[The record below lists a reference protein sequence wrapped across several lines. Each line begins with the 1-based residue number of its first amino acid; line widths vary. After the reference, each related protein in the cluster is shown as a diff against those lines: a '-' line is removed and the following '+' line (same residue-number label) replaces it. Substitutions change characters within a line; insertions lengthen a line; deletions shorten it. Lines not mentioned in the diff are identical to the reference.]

1 MSLKKLVE
9 DAALQQILKDKM
21 VAGEKFELIS
31 VCSKEKMT
39 FEELKQSITQ

>member
-9 DAALQQILKDKM
+9 DAALQEILKERLEN
-21 VAGEKFELIS
+21 GEKFELIS

-39 FEELKQSITQ
+39 FEELKQNIT